1 MWSTLETIRICKDK
15 NILKEYLESREKEVV
30 DIMMTLFDDEY
41 ILKTY
46 VEEEKRE
53 AAEQVAKQTALR
65 MADMGTATDVI
76 AKMLDVSI
84 SLVKEWLE
92 GNMTTA
98 K

>member
-1 MWSTLETIRICKDK
+1 
-15 NILKEYLESREKEVV
+15 
-30 DIMMTLFDDEY
+30 MMKLFDDEY
-41 ILKTY
+41 ILKAY

-53 AAEQVAKQTALR
+53 AAKQTEIKTKQQIALR